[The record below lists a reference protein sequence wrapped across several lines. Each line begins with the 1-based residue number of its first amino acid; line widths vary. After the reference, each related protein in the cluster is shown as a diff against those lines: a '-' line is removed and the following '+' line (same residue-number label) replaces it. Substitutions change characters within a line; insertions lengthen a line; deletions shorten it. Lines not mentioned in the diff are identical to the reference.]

1 VQPLARDG
9 LTASQVEDI
18 LRATYPHI
26 SYGCEL
32 LADDLTLVEDMSADF
47 AGGTVSRVID
57 AKVHGSC
64 QVKLS
69 RELVWGVDLIRP
81 YMVIS
86 DLGRRGC
93 RHGSTRACSA

>member
-1 VQPLARDG
+1 
-9 LTASQVEDI
+9 
-18 LRATYPHI
+18 
-26 SYGCEL
+26 
-32 LADDLTLVEDMSADF
+32 MSADF

-57 AKVHGSC
+57 ATIHGSC

-86 DLGRRGC
+86 DRVTGC
-93 RHGSTRACSA
+93 RRGSTRACSA